1 MISTS
6 CECAIRSKGRK
17 GRRGAGICALGAV
30 DIALWDLLGKHE
42 RQPIW
47 HLLGE
52 FFGARGTPQT
62 VLTPYASLLPVGS
75 TLREYRDSML
85 SKARWVREN
94 GFKAVKLEVMI
105 KGPFAVN
112 GLTCDD
118 DAIVELVRLGREAVG
133 PDMVLMVDVG
143 YCWKQWEEAA
153 AVLRRM
159 EPYNLYFI
167 ETPLP
172 SDDLAGYAQL
182 RQNTSI
188 PLAAGEL
195 LQTRF
200 EFEDLMDRGRI
211 QVVQPDVGR
220 VGGITEM
227 VRVIRMAEERGLTV
241 VPHCWNSGIGIAA
254 TAQVAA
260 YTGACPFV
268 EFPPVKFRSRRCGSG
283 CCAGRPCFGEGV
295 ATWMTGQGWASKSM
309 RNTSGE

>member
-1 MISTS
+1 M
-6 CECAIRSKGRK
+6 
-17 GRRGAGICALGAV
+17 
-30 DIALWDLLGKHE
+30 
-42 RQPIW
+42 
-47 HLLGE
+47 
-52 FFGARGTPQT
+52 
-62 VLTPYASLLPVGS
+62 
-75 TLREYRDSML
+75 
-85 SKARWVREN
+85 
-94 GFKAVKLEVMI
+94 
-105 KGPFAVN
+105 N

-118 DAIVELVRLGREAVG
+118 EAIVELVRLGREAIG
-133 PDMVLMVDVG
+133 PEMVLMVDVG
-143 YCWKQWEEAA
+143 YCWKRWEEAA
-153 AVLRRM
+153 AVFRRL

-172 SDDLAGYAQL
+172 PDDLAGYAQL

-188 PLAAGEL
+188 PIAAGEL

-200 EFEDLMDRGRI
+200 EFEDLMDRGKL

-268 EFPPVKFRSRRCGSG
+268 EFPPVEVSESPLRQRLLRRKTKFSEG
-283 CCAGRPCFGEGV
+283 CCILDDRPGLGVVVDEEFVLGITQPRFGSAALAGAPYE
-295 ATWMTGQGWASKSM
+295 SL
-309 RNTSGE
+309 SGEVSRE